1 MKIGL
6 SEQRFELSHPQT
18 LRLFRARGA
27 VVTCVRGAVWLTQ
40 DDDPRDVI
48 LEPGQRFVIDGNRLA
63 LVSPFEPSRVTV
75 QEPRAYGM
83 RSRSTARQGAPS
95 APWSL
100 MGRQSS
106 S

>member
-6 SEQRFELSHPQT
+6 SQQRFELSPPQT
-18 LRLFRARGA
+18 LRLSRARGA
-27 VVTCVRGAVWLTQ
+27 VVTCVHGAVWLTQ